1 MEKRDISNLN
11 HDHVFIDQRLSAH
24 ERRTKIVIGLTAV
37 MMVLEIAS
45 GLLFGSMALL
55 ADGWHMASHAAALG
69 ITAVGYY
76 FARQHASNP
85 RFSFGTGKIGE
96 LAGYSS
102 ALVLAFI
109 ALLMA
114 YESIKRFFAPV
125 DISFDEAIGVAII
138 GFIVNIVSA
147 LLLKE
152 NQGNHEHA
160 HHHADHNLRAAYFHV
175 LADALTSILAIVALS
190 AGRFLG
196 WVWMDPFM
204 GIVGA
209 VVISRWSY
217 NLMRDT
223 GRILLDVN
231 TGDALSE
238 KVRQQIESE
247 GETEI
252 SDLHLWRVAPGS
264 YAAIISVVTKE
275 HHTPSYYKDR
285 LKGIR
290 LLRHVTV
297 EINPGE
303 RHESF

>member
-1 MEKRDISNLN
+1 MERRDISDLN
-11 HDHVFIDQRLSAH
+11 HDHVFIDQHLSAH

-37 MMVLEIAS
+37 MMVLEITS
-45 GLLFGSMALL
+45 GFLFGSMALL

-69 ITAVGYY
+69 LTAFGYY
-76 FARQHASNP
+76 FARHYAANP

-96 LAGYSS
+96 LSGYSS
-102 ALVLAFI
+102 ALVLVFI
-109 ALLMA
+109 ALLMV

-125 DISFDEAIGVAII
+125 DISFDEAIGVAIV
-138 GFIVNIVSA
+138 GFIVNLVSA

-152 NQGNHEHA
+152 GHGDHERA

-209 VVISRWSY
+209 AVISRWSY
-217 NLMRDT
+217 SLMRDT
-223 GRILLDVN
+223 GRILLDFN
-231 TGDALSE
+231 TDDALS
-238 KVRQQIESE
+238 KKDRQRIESE
-247 GETEI
+247 GETVI

-264 YAAIISVVTKE
+264 YAAIISLVTKE
-275 HHTPSYYKDR
+275 HRTPSYYKDR

-290 LLRHVTV
+290 LLRHVTI
-297 EINPGE
+297 EINPYP
-303 RHESF
+303 